1 MSKEQRVT
9 RSLRPSRQS
18 GVAIAI
24 VILLFTDFTMLYL
37 RQGPEPV
44 SAEVL
49 LDDLR
54 RQDDGHDDTATEHQ
68 TTADGGAVATTGDPN
83 GDTAPL
89 LDEPQ
94 SPTPTGN
101 PPAPKTTPPPSGPTE
116 APVKAAAGV
125 YEYRTNGY
133 EHAAAMGGSR
143 HDYPAT
149 TYMSLRHTACGI
161 TLRWQ
166 PLKERWDETQLCG
179 DSTQTEIRVFT
190 MYHEFFQQGKTDEYR
205 CAPGAAKVYDRAAPV
220 GSTWSA
226 ACEGAGGGF
235 TMDVTVVGIEFLPL
249 QGRQVEAVHMHY
261 DGKIRGDSHGTQ
273 VQDRWFDRTTGL
285 LLQIHT
291 EVDARTKTPIGE
303 TDYTE
308 RYRLDVVSATPQ
320 T

>member
-1 MSKEQRVT
+1 MSKERRVT
-9 RSLRPSRQS
+9 RALRPSRHS
-18 GVAIAI
+18 GIAIAI
-24 VILLFTDFTMLYL
+24 MALLSTDFTMLYL

-49 LDDLR
+49 LEELRQGDGGDDA
-54 RQDDGHDDTATEHQ
+54 TAAQ
-68 TTADGGAVATTGDPN
+68 VDNADGGAVATTGDPN

-89 LDEPQ
+89 VDDPQ
-94 SPTPTGN
+94 SATPTGN
-101 PPAPKTTPPPSGPTE
+101 APAAQATASPPDPTVAP
-116 APVKAAAGV
+116 AKAVAGV

-133 EHAAAMGGSR
+133 EHAAALGGSR

-149 TYMSLRHTACGI
+149 TYMSVRHTACGM

-179 DSTQTEIRVFT
+179 DSTQAEIRVFT
-190 MYHEFFQQGKTDEYR
+190 MYHEFFQRGKTDEYR

-235 TMDVTVVGIEFLPL
+235 TMDVTVVAIEFLPL

-261 DGKIRGDSHGTQ
+261 DGKITGDANGTQ
-273 VQDRWFDRTTGL
+273 VQDRWFDRATGL
-285 LLQIHT
+285 ILRLDST
-291 EVDARTKTPIGE
+291 VDARTKTPIGE
-303 TDYTE
+303 TDYIE
-308 RYRLDVVSATPQ
+308 RYRIDVVSPTPQ